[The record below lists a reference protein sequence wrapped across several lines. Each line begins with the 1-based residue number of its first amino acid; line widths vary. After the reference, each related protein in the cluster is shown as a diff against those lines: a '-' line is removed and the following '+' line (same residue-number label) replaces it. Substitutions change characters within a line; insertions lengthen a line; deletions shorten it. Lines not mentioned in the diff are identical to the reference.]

1 MLYLK
6 QTILKEDF
14 KMLSINIT
22 ERLITE
28 SLFKGAKTLRELKE
42 DTGLNVHIIENCLI
56 TLLGKSIIIK
66 EVNKY
71 KFNNNLSKEA
81 KEALTNDSNKME
93 VKKLLIN
100 EAIDLAEGD
109 NLNLYKVSLNEKEE
123 KILNGLLYNVE
134 EFLKSIKNKEKTK
147 NEKIIFWGENTY
159 ENLIQNM
166 FN

>member
-1 MLYLK
+1 
-6 QTILKEDF
+6 
-14 KMLSINIT
+14 
-22 ERLITE
+22 
-28 SLFKGAKTLRELKE
+28 
-42 DTGLNVHIIENCLI
+42 
-56 TLLGKSIIIK
+56 
-66 EVNKY
+66 
-71 KFNNNLSKEA
+71 
-81 KEALTNDSNKME
+81 ME

>member
-1 MLYLK
+1 
-6 QTILKEDF
+6 
-14 KMLSINIT
+14 MLSINIT

-81 KEALTNDSNKME
+81 KEALTNNSNKME

-134 EFLKSIKNKEKTK
+134 EFLKSIKNKDKTK
-147 NEKIIFWGENTY
+147 NEKVIFWGENTY